1 MASSRWRYRSRCRP
15 VRSAAALAG
24 LLIAAQAAVL
34 VAPAALAQP
43 NLRSSFPGRR
53 VGGGVRGLCTARL
66 VAHLVPPGSV
76 FAPGSGRTLG
86 LLQGESSEPVPLDL
100 AFRPWSPPGSPAT
113 AAVSPDQR
121 LSLPAS
127 GAGITLVAA
136 PAHSQPTVWESS
148 YRCGD
153 GAVADGAVADAGTGL
168 DFVAVKA
175 PPAVSLLV
183 AEATAEDGTIQASLS
198 RLRAACGASVPRAQL
213 ATNFSLDA
221 QLTAAL
227 PEQVPVR
234 CLN

>member
-1 MASSRWRYRSRCRP
+1 MAHRFLRCPPRF
-15 VRSAAALAG
+15 RRRAGITLLAWASALAFEP
-24 LLIAAQAAVL
+24 V
-34 VAPAALAQP
+34 AALAQE

-53 VGGGVRGLCTARL
+53 VGGGSRGLCTARM

-76 FAPGSGRTLG
+76 YAPGSGRTLG
-86 LLQGESSEPVPLDL
+86 LLQGASPEPVPLDL
-100 AFRPWSPPGSPAT
+100 AFRPWSPPGTPAP
-113 AAVSPDQR
+113 AGADQR

-127 GAGITLVAA
+127 GAGITLVNA
-136 PAHSQPTVWESS
+136 PALARPTVWESS

-153 GAVADGAVADAGTGL
+153 GGVADAAAGL

-183 AEATAEDGTIQASLS
+183 PEATAEDGTIQISLS
-198 RLRAACGASVPRAQL
+198 RLRTACGASVPRGQL
-213 ATNFSLDA
+213 AASFSLDP